1 MLPTRNSISEDEM
14 VRKVTLRQAGGSV
27 TATIPKDMADRHHLA
42 VGEEVFA
49 VETSEGV
56 MFTAYDQTFE
66 RTMQVFERGARK
78 YRNALR
84 ELAK

>member
-1 MLPTRNSISEDEM
+1 M
-14 VRKVTLRQAGGSV
+14 VRKITLRQAGGSI
-27 TATIPKDMADRHHLA
+27 TATIPKDLAERHHLL

-56 MFTAYDQTFE
+56 LFTAYDPTFD
-66 RTMQVFERGARK
+66 RTMRIFERGARK

-84 ELAK
+84 ALAK

>member
-1 MLPTRNSISEDEM
+1 M
-14 VRKVTLRQAGGSV
+14 VRKVTLRQSGGSI
-27 TATIPKDMADRHHLA
+27 TATIPKDMADRHHLV
-42 VGEEVFA
+42 VGEEAFA
-49 VETSEGV
+49 VETSQGV

-78 YRNALR
+78 YRHALR